1 MNLKF
6 IYRIYMYKNLCQE
19 GLKFDQMKTN
29 IIWVF
34 EINYDIFTNVI
45 EYKYIQFSFLDV
57 SHL

>member
-1 MNLKF
+1 
-6 IYRIYMYKNLCQE
+6 MYKNLCQE